1 MFNLNTNKMKH
12 MKILTLFLSMTFFL
26 QVFAQDA
33 RYTYGPVTGINLDD
47 MLAIAA
53 KTYQDNG
60 VKTDKFN
67 YSQGVIVSTSYKFTV
82 LVSEYRAD
90 IEVKNTDNGAYISF
104 IDMQMKGSN
113 GLWQDVATVLG
124 KKPDK
129 LIKSIGQNF
138 ENISKDPNEIEAA
151 KKDFYNAP
159 YTHYLFFKKAT
170 ELAADRWYE
179 NFMKDKTFNWQLKF
193 SDIKK
198 NESKKFEGYK
208 YVVTARYYPGSSLT
222 GLGGLYVKLYTN
234 SDDLAMAEKNSKVKI
249 EGKCVGFKEYMG
261 YYYIDFEQ

>member
-1 MFNLNTNKMKH
+1 MKN
-12 MKILTLFLSMTFFL
+12 MKTLTLFLSMTFFL
-26 QVFAQDA
+26 QIFAQDA
-33 RYTYGPVTGINLDD
+33 TCVYGPVQGINLDD
-47 MLAIAA
+47 MFAVAS

-60 VKTDKFN
+60 VTTDKFN

-82 LVSEYRAD
+82 LVSEFRAD

-104 IDMQMKGSN
+104 VDMQMKGSS
-113 GLWQDVATVLG
+113 GWEDVTSVLG
-124 KKPDK
+124 KKPNK
-129 LIKSIGQNF
+129 LIKSIGEDF
-138 ENISKDPNEIEAA
+138 EKISKDSDEIKAA
-151 KKDFYNAP
+151 KKSFYDDPN
-159 YTHYLFFKKAT
+159 THYLFFKKAT

-179 NFMKDKTFNWQLKF
+179 NFMKDKTFSWDLKF

-198 NESKKFEGYK
+198 NESKKFEAYK

-222 GLGGLYVKLYTN
+222 GMGGLYVKLYTN